1 MSQQNILDVLEKIG
15 KPISVS
21 EIAKLIDDECY
32 KISKQLRRML
42 KFNEVCFVEI
52 DKDEAMKRYK
62 CKHRMRLWIINGDY

>member
-42 KFNEVCFVEI
+42 KYNEVCFVEI
-52 DKDEAMKRYK
+52 DRDEAMERYK